1 MSRIEKKI
9 YLKIFLMLAMLLSM
23 FYVSV
28 VYLSDGIRLKTAEI
42 IEKKEE
48 IKRLDM
54 QNKQINNIKENY
66 KKLESNIDKISSN
79 IIEYSEIYNFITE
92 VKENVANET
101 GVKLIMVSKDID
113 DVNRELSYVNYSID
127 VTGSFNQ
134 IMHFFDHMEN
144 LKYKNDIE
152 DIMVSSN
159 RGNINIK
166 ANLKVYA
173 WK

>member
-9 YLKIFLMLAMLLSM
+9 YLKIFLMLAILLSM

-92 VKENVANET
+92 VKENVTDET
-101 GVKLIMVSKDID
+101 GVKLIMVSKDIND
-113 DVNRELSYVNYSID
+113 INKELSYINYSINI
-127 VTGSFNQ
+127 TGDFNQ
-134 IMHFFDHMEN
+134 IMHFFDYMEN

-152 DIMVSSN
+152 NITVSSN
-159 RGNINIK
+159 NENINIK
-166 ANLKVYA
+166 ASLKVYA